1 MQNQKGDKFF
11 QITSLLNFK
20 QHLSFILT
28 SIPYE
33 GFEKRDA
40 NSSKACYKWFSNW
53 GHLHF
58 REWWK
63 SVQDP
68 EEKKLFVASLRPAAF
83 VGFVG
88 KVKGRVKE
96 NCRIW
101 RDLSLLWGE
110 AAARRRKKCVTDNE
124 RRKCKKV
131 LLSFSPKTVFPKWHF
146 VTFWKRWK
154 DLQNYKL
161 KSDVILES
169 TTRATHC
176 LEKSPATWKWFR
188 RKAWSLERERE
199 REWESEREREKGN
212 FLPLRRAWTGLS
224 RVLIV
229 NLVEAVRL
237 TKEASFGK
245 TGRELRVEERKR
257 ERVVEGESGCV
268 CECVCVQLKIMLE
281 NE

>member
-1 MQNQKGDKFF
+1 MQNQKRDKFF

-33 GFEKRDA
+33 GFEKSDA

-110 AAARRRKKCVTDNE
+110 AAARRRKNV
-124 RRKCKKV
+124 R
-131 LLSFSPKTVFPKWHF
+131 
-146 VTFWKRWK
+146 
-154 DLQNYKL
+154 Q
-161 KSDVILES
+161 
-169 TTRATHC
+169 TTREENVKRFFFHFHQN
-176 LEKSPATWKWFR
+176 LFFQNGILLLFGR
-188 RKAWSLERERE
+188 DER
-199 REWESEREREKGN
+199 S
-212 FLPLRRAWTGLS
+212 S
-224 RVLIV
+224 
-229 NLVEAVRL
+229 
-237 TKEASFGK
+237 
-245 TGRELRVEERKR
+245 
-257 ERVVEGESGCV
+257 
-268 CECVCVQLKIMLE
+268 KII
-281 NE
+281 N